1 MLLQRVYPQMIG
13 SERWKK
19 NIMMQYTIDLLYIIY
34 TIEYNLCIYIE
45 CVCWSISFGFQTESR
60 FYWWTPDDSFIQLKP
75 TQVLF
80 PPNNAYEWSQSIY
93 TTGAVAVPVVKLN
106 SYDISSMSP
115 TLAKLVENSEL
126 DLDAVNSMMLDKV
139 QNSLTR
145 EQAAC
150 AWLKSNE
157 DRWKA
162 TRLSRAQ
169 CRILELQT
177 QVCYSLLVTR
187 CYSHHNAS
195 PRRSPSWV
203 SQCVSSTISRN
214 CMHYWQQNK
223 SLEWIR
229 FLHLQKQRH
238 ASNSQHTRKHFCKKT
253 RADQH
258 GRTWDCS
265 VILVIS
271 SNREIWEMMRKT
283 KKRETRCVTSP
294 KQGRKEGKRSSLK
307 GFERISDINSIAV
320 GASFFTML
328 YLYWTLGVLI
338 RLYKIMTNCQTFWKL
353 WGFRV

>member
-1 MLLQRVYPQMIG
+1 MRLQHMASWFLSLAAAEIDVFILHHL
-13 SERWKK
+13 ERWSVLSLFSGRCFAQWSICMFLEQTNDKILSFDAVASWDEMLRLCETQHEKK
-19 NIMMQYTIDLLYIIY
+19 RPQRECQLSI
-34 TIEYNLCIYIE
+34 CIYIE

-177 QVCYSLLVTR
+177 QVCYSLSVTR

-214 CMHYWQQNK
+214 CMHYWQ
-223 SLEWIR
+223 
-229 FLHLQKQRH
+229 
-238 ASNSQHTRKHFCKKT
+238 
-253 RADQH
+253 
-258 GRTWDCS
+258 
-265 VILVIS
+265 
-271 SNREIWEMMRKT
+271 
-283 KKRETRCVTSP
+283 
-294 KQGRKEGKRSSLK
+294 
-307 GFERISDINSIAV
+307 
-320 GASFFTML
+320 
-328 YLYWTLGVLI
+328 
-338 RLYKIMTNCQTFWKL
+338 
-353 WGFRV
+353 

>member
-1 MLLQRVYPQMIG
+1 MESTSPQLVMSQATRHIVRTTSFGDQLAAELMWQSVFLSWQAVMVGIHCQCSKGVQHTTCQLRSEWQQTTASTCLPQRSIRACFSLVLNFWYDYCWRGIDVVAKNLSPKDRIWKMKKKHNDAIYNRPFVY
-13 SERWKK
+13 
-19 NIMMQYTIDLLYIIY
+19 NI
-34 TIEYNLCIYIE
+34 YNWIHDLCIYIE

-115 TLAKLVENSEL
+115 TLAKLVLNSEL

-187 CYSHHNAS
+187 CYSDHNAS

-203 SQCVSSTISRN
+203 SQCVSSTASRN
-214 CMHYWQQNK
+214 CMHYWQ
-223 SLEWIR
+223 
-229 FLHLQKQRH
+229 
-238 ASNSQHTRKHFCKKT
+238 
-253 RADQH
+253 
-258 GRTWDCS
+258 
-265 VILVIS
+265 
-271 SNREIWEMMRKT
+271 
-283 KKRETRCVTSP
+283 
-294 KQGRKEGKRSSLK
+294 
-307 GFERISDINSIAV
+307 
-320 GASFFTML
+320 
-328 YLYWTLGVLI
+328 
-338 RLYKIMTNCQTFWKL
+338 
-353 WGFRV
+353 